1 MEGKNNGLARGI
13 LTLILIV
20 AVFSGILY
28 GVNVYT
34 APIIEWNDNAAL
46 LAPLYTL
53 LPDASGFELLYDY
66 TAPENSSLKDV
77 PSTVRYIHAIS
88 ENGGYALQLS
98 TTEGFTGDPIDLSF
112 AVDADGKILN
122 AQVDAYPDTKDM
134 GVDEYPL
141 TYIGQDSAL
150 ADVSIVAGVTYSSS
164 AFRRAVADGFFALT
178 ENGLVAEGYKDPV
191 QALTEVLPVVFPGIA
206 NNAGVVQTEEIQ
218 STGDKFNSAMKST
231 IDTGAAFFA
240 GEGDDLYLITV
251 NAFGT
256 VKAYDTKGREIT
268 DSVPAEA
275 LEQAKAD
282 AAASAKDFLK
292 KDTRA
297 FKKLT
302 GDDMELTALSLD
314 TFNSVTGAYKL
325 VSGGNTYY
333 GFTSRTFGFGD
344 MAIVTRYVLDE
355 IGAIVKMN
363 ADELILEKDYFSNYT
378 LDETSYKEGFQG
390 ITESTFTGDETLITG
405 ATMTSNAVKTA
416 VQDIFEAFQNLKEN
430 GGI

>member
-1 MEGKNNGLARGI
+1 MEVKNNGLTKGL
-13 LTLILIV
+13 LTLVLIV
-20 AVFSGILY
+20 AVFFCILFGI
-28 GVNVYT
+28 NSYT

-46 LAPLYTL
+46 LAPLFKL
-53 LPDASGFELLYDY
+53 LPDAPGVELLYDY
-66 TAPENSSLKDV
+66 TVPDNSSLANI
-77 PSTVRYIHAIS
+77 PSTVRYIHAIA
-88 ENGGYALQLS
+88 ENGGYAVQLS

-112 AVDADGKILN
+112 AVDPDGKILN
-122 AQVDAYPDTKDM
+122 AQVDAYADTKDM
-134 GVDEYPL
+134 GVDDYPL

-150 ADVSIVAGVTYSSS
+150 SDVSIVAGVTYSSS
-164 AFRRAVADGFFALT
+164 AFKRAIADGFLALT

-191 QALTEVLPVVFPGIA
+191 QALTEVLPLVFPGIA
-206 NNAGVVQTEEIQ
+206 NNAGVVQAEETQ
-218 STGDKFNSAMKST
+218 PTGALLSSAMKST
-231 IDTGAAFFA
+231 IDTGMAYFA

-251 NAFGT
+251 NAFGV
-256 VKAYDTKGREIT
+256 VKAYDTKGRDIT
-268 DSVPAEA
+268 DSAPAEA

-282 AAASAKDFLK
+282 AEASPADFLK

-302 GDDMELTALSLD
+302 GDDMELTELSLN

-325 VSGGNTYY
+325 LSGGNTHY

-355 IGAIVKMN
+355 NGAIVKMN

-378 LDETSYKEGFQG
+378 LDEASYKEGFQG
-390 ITESTFTGDETLITG
+390 LTESTFTGDETLITG
-405 ATMTSNAVKTA
+405 ATMTSNAVKSA
-416 VQDIFEAFQNLKEN
+416 VRDIFEAFHDLKEN